1 MCLGIP
7 MKIVE
12 LNGRIGMAESSGIKR
27 QVVLDLI
34 EDPKVGDYVLIHAGF
49 AIQKLDE
56 KEAIETLGFLKEV
69 LLAGEE
75 K

>member
-12 LNGRIGMAESSGIKR
+12 INDEKGICEFSGNRIEVSLKFLPDARI
-27 QVVLDLI
+27 
-34 EDPKVGDYVLIHAGF
+34 GDYVIIHAGF

-56 KEAIETLGFLKEV
+56 KDAEETLKILKESNV
-69 LLAGEE
+69 I
-75 K
+75 